1 MFLTNEK
8 KKHSAWQGTFYT
20 RKWNDQTPVVYFE
33 KVYGGRPLL
42 KKINQLALQENLIFN
57 SSMIDENNSA
67 VWQSAGWKVLEKLHV
82 LSLNLKSIKQS
93 DKNIEN
99 VEAFTD
105 TKIPEVLK
113 LDNNIFDPY
122 WQNSSAAFKETIESC
137 VHNYLFTQ
145 KANNETV
152 GYGILG
158 VTRNYGFL
166 QRFGI
171 VKKHQNSGLGKDMLE
186 DVVAFS
192 KQKKLIN
199 VRLNTQIQNKHAQ
212 NLYLNNGFVYTK
224 TNFLILATSN
234 HK

>member
-212 NLYLNNGFVYTK
+212 SLYLNNGFVYTK

>member
-105 TKIPEVLK
+105 TKIPEILK

>member
-105 TKIPEVLK
+105 TKIPEILK
-113 LDNNIFDPY
+113 LDKNIFDPY

-212 NLYLNNGFVYTK
+212 SLYLNNGFVYTK